1 MDNINGLSCFSQTV
15 GLKKLCKVK
24 WLQGDYHVDW
34 IKAFKLS
41 KRFALAFKFTTVGC
55 NVRAKKNKI
64 KIILLNFDTN

>member
-41 KRFALAFKFTTVGC
+41 KRFALLPVGC
-55 NVRAKKNKI
+55 NVRAKTNKI

>member
-24 WLQGDYHVDW
+24 WLQGDFHVDS

-41 KRFALAFKFTTVGC
+41 KIFALLPVRC
-55 NVRAKKNKI
+55 NVCAKTNKI